1 MAEINTIIIV
11 GAGLAGVSAAGTLR
25 ELGFSGRVV
34 LVGAEVEVP
43 YDRPPLSKA
52 VLVSPELSHLPHDTR
67 LNRFSVPPNLAL
79 RAAGWYEQHRI
90 ECWFGDRALTL
101 DTAAQV
107 LTTAR
112 HGPLRYDRLILT
124 TGARARRLPAIEAGP
139 TPHVYL
145 RSLHD
150 AVALRAHLQPG
161 RQVVL
166 LGGGVIGMEV
176 AASARSI
183 GCEVAVVEM
192 APRIMARALPP
203 MLSDYI
209 ADYHRARGVRLQLG
223 AEVVG
228 PAAASG
234 SGLLLRDGTNIP
246 ADVIVIGIGV
256 EPNNELAAGAG
267 IQCSDGIL
275 VDRFGATSAAGVFA
289 AGDAVRYPDAFLGT
303 DVRGESWMHAQNQ
316 AVTVARNLLG
326 AAEPYAHLP
335 YVWSDQFDLKIQVT
349 GRFNTAQHVLRGDP
363 ATNRF
368 MWLHLADGRVVG
380 ASGINESRDIKF
392 AQKLIEARVVID
404 PLRLADPA
412 FNLKKAAAGG

>member
-1 MAEINTIIIV
+1 MAEISTIIIV

-25 ELGFSGRVV
+25 ELGFAGRV
-34 LVGAEVEVP
+34 LLIGNEAEVP

-52 VLVSPELSHLPHDTR
+52 VLVSSELSHLPRDPV
-67 LNRFSVPPNLAL
+67 LDRFEVPPTLAL

-90 ECWFGDRALTL
+90 ECMFADQAIGL
-101 DTAAQV
+101 DTAARI
-107 LTTAR
+107 LTTAQ
-112 HGPLRYDRLILT
+112 HGQLRYDGLILT

-150 AVALRAHLQPG
+150 AVALRKHLQPG
-161 RQVVL
+161 RKLVL

-183 GCEVAVVEM
+183 GCEVTVLEM
-192 APRIMARALPP
+192 APRIMARALPA
-203 MLSDYI
+203 MLSDHV
-209 ADYHRARGVRLQLG
+209 ADYHRAKGVRLHLG

-228 PAAASG
+228 TAAAGG
-234 SGLLLRDGTNIP
+234 SGLVMRDGTTIP

-256 EPNNELAAGAG
+256 EANTELAVDAGM
-267 IQCSDGIL
+267 QCRDGIL
-275 VDRFGATSAAGVFA
+275 VDRFGATSAAGVYA

-303 DVRGESWMHAQNQ
+303 DMRGESWMHAQNQ
-316 AVTVARNLLG
+316 AITVARNLLG

-368 MWLHLADGRVVG
+368 MWLHLADGKVVG

-404 PLRLADPA
+404 REKLADPA
-412 FNLKKAAAGG
+412 FNLKKAASG